1 MDTAAIIR
9 DTIATNNLDIAEAG
23 LACRIAGR
31 SSAVGATP
39 SHSLDT
45 IMLAFARSW
54 PVERTAAAAAVAA
67 AASAGLVA
75 AGHTCFASVVHH
87 IPSAEVAEAAFEGSP
102 TEEAESDYQLVH

>member
-1 MDTAAIIR
+1 MDTAAIIK
-9 DTIATNNLDIAEAG
+9 DIIATNNLDIEAG

-54 PVERTAAAAAVAA
+54 PVERTAAAA
-67 AASAGLVA
+67 SAELV

-87 IPSAEVAEAAFEGSP
+87 TPSAEVAEVASEGSP
-102 TEEAESDYQLVH
+102 REEAELDFQLAH